1 MTAAPTHGLSGV
13 AIVTGAAGGIGT
25 AIALALARAGARVAL
40 VDRDLGAAERT
51 AEEVRA
57 GVQGAEPLALAA
69 DVSIGGEVEA
79 YVRRIAAELG
89 VPRVL
94 VNAAGIEGRIRAIHE
109 YTEEEFDAVWATN
122 ARGTWLNIKHVAPLM
137 LEQQRGAIVNLGSVA
152 SLYAT
157 PQLAPYV
164 ASKHA
169 VLGLTRSAASDLA
182 AGGVRVNAVCPGPVD
197 TRMIASLE
205 LQRADRRMSTPDAE
219 RGRLTARIPL
229 SRFAQPDEIAAV
241 VAFLASDAASFIT
254 GAAIAVDG
262 GITAV

>member
-1 MTAAPTHGLSGV
+1 LTATIREIGGV
-13 AIVTGAAGGIGT
+13 AVVTGAAGGIGG
-25 AIALALARAGARVAL
+25 AVALEFARSGARVAL
-40 VDRDLGAAERT
+40 VDRDLAAAERS
-51 AEEVRA
+51 AEVLRA
-57 GVQGAEPLALAA
+57 RVPGAEPLAIAA
-69 DVSIGGEVEA
+69 DVTSGPEVEA
-79 YVRRIAAELG
+79 YVRRISAECG

-94 VNAAGIEGRIRAIHE
+94 VNAAGIEGRVAAIHE
-109 YTEEEFDAVWATN
+109 YSEEEFDAVWATN
-122 ARGTWLNIKHVAPLM
+122 ARGTWLNIKHLAPLM
-137 LEQQRGAIVNLGSVA
+137 LEQGGGAIVNLASVA
-152 SLYAT
+152 ALYAT

-182 AGGVRVNAVCPGPVD
+182 TGGVRVNAVCPGPVD

-205 LQRADRRMSTPDAE
+205 IQRADRRMSSPDAE
-219 RGRLTARIPL
+219 RARLTARIPL
-229 SRFAQPDEIAAV
+229 SRFAQPEEVAAV